1 MSATAIV
8 GATVVTCDEEA
19 KVIHDGTVVID
30 GTTILDVDQGIRSQ
44 PMERHSSTPEGRS
57 STQHSSMLT
66 LTSR

>member
-30 GTTILDVDQGIRSQ
+30 GTTILDVGPRDAVATNDHLPR
-44 PMERHSSTPEGRS
+44 RR
-57 STQHSSMLT
+57 
-66 LTSR
+66 R